1 MDVNISDILRIGL
14 ADGLIWFPFVLGVGL
29 LYSYFKEIDISV
41 DGIAVLS
48 GIGCAF
54 VWRYYDSYTLSILAG
69 IIIGI
74 FGSTIICIL
83 QTTFKISGLMSG
95 IVFSLAAHSL
105 SVLVIGESLVLP
117 RTNLIAGFGIV
128 QWWQIP
134 LALILIIFTFVFYN
148 TRFGI
153 AARKLGSGCA
163 VNTVYS
169 VGFLKWSGYA
179 LSGFLYGL
187 GGAIYAH
194 SQGMAKSGG
203 SFEFLLVAL
212 AAYLCT
218 VRIGEISAWLLRLV
232 VGQLHAKKIQ
242 FNTYAQIFYQAFSS
256 PAAKALVGAI
266 LFETLVFFTI
276 ATSPN
281 PMLWKLIFAILLL
294 LSLAK
299 PGLITSWGL
308 THFVGT
314 NKLTELSIEGL
325 WVTYVIGSER
335 REVFNAAS
343 ANFSPG
349 INLIRGPNGTGKSTL
364 LKSIAGIVKPIE
376 GQIYYN
382 GNNLL
387 SVPQHT
393 RPTFLLQQNP
403 MDTLASDLTVAENLF
418 VALERAAPLDLGFNK
433 NRVLSELMSQLHD
446 LGVSPIK
453 TETDSFWNK
462 QVMTLSGGEAHCV
475 AFYCALLTRAPV
487 LLADEPTTGLDDVN
501 FQRLTTI
508 MRALAKDRV
517 ILLTSH
523 DTRVD
528 VLANRE
534 FLVGKGKIKSQ
545 PTV

>member
-83 QTTFKISGLMSG
+83 QITFKISGLMSG

-105 SVLVIGESLVLP
+105 SVLMIGESLVLP

-218 VRIGEISAWLLRLV
+218 VRTGEISAWLLRLV

-299 PGLITSWGL
+299 PGLIPSWGL

-376 GQIYYN
+376 GQIHYN

-418 VALERAAPLDLGFNK
+418 VALEKAAPLDLGFNK

-487 LLADEPTTGLDDVN
+487 LLADEPTTGLDDGN

-534 FLVGKGKIKSQ
+534 FLVGEGKIKSQ